1 MLKDL
6 ALVEQRKNSAIRVPM
21 EVEGHKQEM
30 LNFYLSFP
38 NLSYLAALN
47 MCHYFDSVKKMANR

>member
-6 ALVEQRKNSAIRVPM
+6 ALVEQRKNATIRVPV
-21 EVEGHKQEM
+21 ELEGHKQEM
-30 LNFYLSFP
+30 LNFYLSIP
-38 NLSYLAALN
+38 NLSYPAALN